1 MDHLIADPQSYFE
14 NLRPRRTELLKAL
27 EQVAEAEAIPIVG
40 PVVGE
45 LLHILAR
52 FGGAR
57 RILELGTATGYS
69 AIYMGTAVREVNG
82 RLVSLENDPGMA
94 ARARRNLL
102 QAHLERWVEVVE
114 GDALKFIESLSEP
127 FDMVFM
133 DIEKADYITALPHIS
148 RLTRV
153 GGLLVVDNTR
163 FKDADPFNQAIRNDP
178 HWRWVNLFAFLP
190 RHSPEQDGLCLALR
204 V

>member
-102 QAHLERWVEVVE
+102 QAHLERWVEV
-114 GDALKFIESLSEP
+114 A
-127 FDMVFM
+127 
-133 DIEKADYITALPHIS
+133 
-148 RLTRV
+148 
-153 GGLLVVDNTR
+153 
-163 FKDADPFNQAIRNDP
+163 
-178 HWRWVNLFAFLP
+178 
-190 RHSPEQDGLCLALR
+190 
-204 V
+204 